1 MKKTYVKPTAHVVK
15 LQQHNLICG
24 TMPPDAPKWS
34 GELDSRGLDDL
45 WDEEF

>member
-1 MKKTYVKPTAHVVK
+1 MKKTYIKPTAHVVK

-24 TMPPDAPKWS
+24 TRPPDAAKWS